1 MKNGNVLVVVLAA
14 VCGIGGGVLGARL
27 GASNDAEVA
36 ATNASVAPEAR
47 TTSAIADLEARQSA
61 VERGLEELRLGL
73 ADVAALQRR
82 AVAERVEVPTAAREE
97 PKVAAKVAAPS
108 GIAAT
113 MERLLAGELDGDAEE
128 AAWREIADA
137 GKLDEMVARMEERAA
152 ARGNDPDAQT
162 ELGKAYLQKTFRA
175 GGGPEAGLWATKA
188 DKAFDKALGVDDHHW
203 ESRFQKAVSLSFWP
217 PMLGKQTDAVKQ
229 FETLVAQQEAS
240 GTKSSGF
247 AATYLFLGNM
257 HFQMGAK
264 DKAIAAWKQGA
275 AQFPDHAE
283 LAKKLA
289 DVQ

>member
-1 MKNGNVLVVVLAA
+1 MKNGNVLMVVLAA
-14 VCGIGGGVLGARL
+14 VCGIGGGVLGARF
-27 GASNDAEVA
+27 GAARGAEVA
-36 ATNASVAPEAR
+36 ATNASVAPEAH
-47 TTSAIADLEARQSA
+47 TTPAIAALEARQTA
-61 VERGLEELRLGL
+61 VERGIEELRLGL

-82 AVAERVEVPTAAREE
+82 AVAERVEAPTIAREE
-97 PKVAAKVAAPS
+97 TRSATTTSAAT

-113 MERLLAGELDGDAEE
+113 MERLLAGDLDYEAEQ
-128 AAWREIADA
+128 AAWKEIADA
-137 GKLDEMVARMEERAA
+137 GQLDELVARMEERAA

-217 PMLGKQTDAVKQ
+217 PMLGKQTDAVRQ

-240 GTKSSGF
+240 GMKSKGY
-247 AATYLFLGNM
+247 AETYLFLGNM
-257 HFQMGAK
+257 HLQMGAK
-264 DKAIAAWKQGA
+264 DKALGAWKQGY
-275 AQFPDHAE
+275 AQFPDNAD
-283 LAKKLA
+283 LAKKLS

>member
-1 MKNGNVLVVVLAA
+1 MNNGNVLVVVLAA

-27 GASNDAEVA
+27 GATQGAEVA
-36 ATNASVAPEAR
+36 ATDASVAPESR
-47 TTSAIADLEARQSA
+47 TTPAIAALEARQSA
-61 VERGLEELRLGL
+61 MERGIEELRLGL

-82 AVAERVEVPTAAREE
+82 AVAERAEAPSVAREE
-97 PKVAAKVAAPS
+97 PKPAAKAPGAT

-113 MERLLAGELDGDAEE
+113 MERLLAGDLDDDAEE

-152 ARGNDPDAQT
+152 ARGNDPEAQT

-188 DKAFDKALGVDDHHW
+188 DKAFDKALAADDHHW

-217 PMLGKQTDAVKQ
+217 PMLGKQTDAVRQ

-240 GTKSSGF
+240 GSKSSGY